1 MLCHSKRAQLWTGGG
16 SVTPYEYVRTY
27 TISFLF
33 ICVDLTLP
41 LFKKYVFIR
50 NGCFSPMR
58 SSTQNIVS
66 K

>member
-1 MLCHSKRAQLWTGGG
+1 MLCHSKRAQLCLGGG
-16 SVTPYEYVRTY
+16 SVTSYEYVRTY

-50 NGCFSPMR
+50 NGYFSPMR
-58 SSTQNIVS
+58 SNTPNVVS